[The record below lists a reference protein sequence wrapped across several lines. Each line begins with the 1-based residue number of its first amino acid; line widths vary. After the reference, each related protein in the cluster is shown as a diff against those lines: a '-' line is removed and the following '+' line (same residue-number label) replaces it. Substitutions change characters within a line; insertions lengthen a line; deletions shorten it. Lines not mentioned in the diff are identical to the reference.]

1 MNENQKPNMRC
12 EEIVEL
18 INELLD
24 GDMDDDRCAR
34 AKELLAMNP
43 QCNTLYQTLMRTIEL
58 YRARRAEVSYL
69 PSPKIDWSKIES
81 CTNQEKQD
89 GGI

>member
-1 MNENQKPNMRC
+1 MTEQAKPNMRC

-24 GDMDDDRCAR
+24 GDIDEDRYAR
-34 AKELLAMNP
+34 ARELLAQNP

-69 PSPKIDWSKIES
+69 PTPKIDWSAIES
-81 CTNQEKQD
+81 CIDQENAS
-89 GGI
+89 